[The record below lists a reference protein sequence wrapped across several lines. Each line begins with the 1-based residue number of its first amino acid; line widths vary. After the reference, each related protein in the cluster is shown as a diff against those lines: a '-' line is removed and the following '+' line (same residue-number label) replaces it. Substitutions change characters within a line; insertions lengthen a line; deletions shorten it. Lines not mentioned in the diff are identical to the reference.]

1 MTSLNISNNTIFDD
15 VASAHTSLHPCFVYD
30 YEAFYKVAKKEWV
43 KNLTIRQ
50 ALLNKQELR
59 G

>member
-15 VASAHTSLHPCFVYD
+15 VASAHTSLHPCFVDD

-50 ALLNKQELR
+50 ALLNKQ
-59 G
+59 